1 MDMNRGFTQII
12 VEECRKFGCLRNQAA
27 YILATAYWETGRSMQ
42 PIKETVMPNH
52 KNKNPSDAT
61 VKKRLTSAW
70 RRGKL
75 PWVKS
80 NYWSGGY
87 FGRGFV
93 QLTHE
98 YNYKKAGQ
106 KLGVDFV
113 ANPDLV
119 MDPKNS
125 AAILIRGS
133 MDGWFTG
140 KKIPDYI
147 TLKKSDFEGARRVIN
162 GTDKK
167 RQIADLAKQYDKAL
181 EDAGYGVSKPKA
193 KATPVAIAVTT
204 VAVTTYTFWDK
215 IEAFFAGWF

>member
-1 MDMNRGFTQII
+1 MNMNLGFTQLI

-42 PIKETVMPNH
+42 PIKETVMPSH

-61 VKKRLTSAW
+61 VQKRLTSAW
-70 RRGKL
+70 KRGRL

-80 NYWSGGY
+80 DYWSGGY

-113 ANPDLV
+113 AKPDLV
-119 MDPKNS
+119 MEPKHS
-125 AAILIRGS
+125 AAILVRGS
-133 MDGWFTG
+133 MEGWFTG

-167 RQIADLAKQYDKAL
+167 RQIAELAKQYNKAL
-181 EDAGYGVSKPKA
+181 IDVGYGASKPKA
-193 KATPVAIAVTT
+193 KAAPVA
-204 VAVTTYTFWDK
+204 VAVGTGVVATVTFWDK
-215 IEAFFAGWF
+215 IQAFFAGWF